1 MYPWG
6 PFSQI
11 PSTTHVSSSQTS
23 STPPHEASSTG
34 WDKSVQ
40 LGTAKT
46 PNTVAFE
53 GARALRRPITSASYA
68 TPESVWMLKSCSTTH
83 SGTTMKKPP
92 HAPQGNYQYDP
103 LNRLII
109 SNTTRRFYQNER
121 IATEIEGTNARRF
134 MAFDVQPLAVQQGQA
149 TTLLATD
156 QKTSVLQHVSAA
168 GTHACAYTPFG
179 HHPVENGITRL
190 LAFNG
195 ERPEAVTGHY
205 LLGKGYRAYNPVL
218 MRFNS
223 PDSWS
228 PFAKGGINAYAAF
241 DNNAP
246 NTIDQDG
253 HFPIKIPNLVKAF
266 QNIFMGRVS
275 SRVMKQ
281 ARARATNLD
290 DILSTRPLP
299 FEQNAPLD
307 TGADAFTGRRHPRL
321 ERRGN
326 IYSPEG
332 IQAREDVQ
340 HFLNLHNS
348 LNGPTI
354 NAPSSTSTPRL
365 SSSSSRSVAPE
376 IYMGPPP
383 PYEPPPN
390 YYKTVILAAKPD
402 QFKPYLNSI
411 RKSQ

>member
-1 MYPWG
+1 
-6 PFSQI
+6 
-11 PSTTHVSSSQTS
+11 
-23 STPPHEASSTG
+23 
-34 WDKSVQ
+34 
-40 LGTAKT
+40 
-46 PNTVAFE
+46 
-53 GARALRRPITSASYA
+53 
-68 TPESVWMLKSCSTTH
+68 MLKSCSTTH
-83 SGTTMKKPP
+83 SATTMKKPP
-92 HAPQGNYQYDP
+92 HTPQGSYQYDP

-109 SNTTRRFYQNER
+109 SNTTRRFYQGDR

-134 MAFDVQPLAVQQGQA
+134 MAFDAQPLAVQQGQA

-168 GTHACAYTPFG
+168 GTQACAYTPFG
-179 HHPVENGITRL
+179 HHPLENGITRL
-190 LAFNG
+190 LGFNG
-195 ERPEAVTGHY
+195 EHPEAVTGHY

-228 PFAKGGINAYAAF
+228 PFGKGGINAYAAF

-253 HFPIKIPNLVKAF
+253 HFPIKIPNLVKTF

-299 FEQNAPLD
+299 FEQNAGLD

-321 ERRGN
+321 ERRRD
-326 IYSPEG
+326 IYSLEG
-332 IQAREDVQ
+332 NPGLEDIQY
-340 HFLNLHNS
+340 FLTLRR
-348 LNGPTI
+348 PRRYV
-354 NAPSSTSTPRL
+354 PSSISSSSSSLYSLPRAP
-365 SSSSSRSVAPE
+365 SSSRSVASE
-376 IYMGPPP
+376 IDVSPP
-383 PYEPPPN
+383 PYDPPPS
-390 YYKTVILAAKPD
+390 YDETVVLAADPN
-402 QFKPYLNSI
+402 QFKPYINLI
-411 RKSQ
+411 RKS